1 VPLILTGVVLPLSAQ
16 APAPR
21 PPDLFVTRIQGPSPA
36 TQGAAPVALPHV
48 AELPPLPV
56 TELDERLR
64 TADLDD
70 GRRVSLT
77 VSRPMPLRELLMLL
91 VNGTPFSLV
100 TDESVD
106 GTFLGEL
113 KDLTMRQAL
122 EAVLFPRGLDYDVQG
137 TLVRVFPRKASTRLF
152 DVNYLDVR
160 RTWRRDIGDGASG
173 EAASSAVRTSIVSNV
188 DRFDELSSG
197 VQVLLSASGRL
208 HVDRGAGLLQVT
220 DFADRLDLVAVYV
233 EAVQMRAMRQ
243 VRIDAQVLQ
252 VTFAEGT
259 SSIDWIRVAQR
270 AGAGTRSSS
279 GRAAAGLI
287 VADTNLLK
295 SAIAEQGVV
304 TTVATPQFVAMN
316 NEPAVM
322 RVGSAGAYVDG
333 LTLSVTAQIS
343 ADGLVLLN
351 ATPTYTAQAQAS
363 ELKRTNGARPAMLHG
378 GEADTTARVQDGET
392 MVLSG
397 FVDTRVSEKPAAGF
411 AAMFGMQPR
420 TATKSEVVIL
430 LTPRIV
436 DPGQSGP
443 R

>member
-1 VPLILTGVVLPLSAQ
+1 MPLILTGIAVPLSAQ
-16 APAPR
+16 VPAPR
-21 PPDLFVTRIQGPSPA
+21 PAELSVTRLQGPAPGP
-36 TQGAAPVALPHV
+36 QGATPIALPHV
-48 AELPPLPV
+48 AELTPLPV

-64 TADLDD
+64 SADLDD

-100 TDESVD
+100 TDEGID

-160 RTWRRDIGDGASG
+160 RTWRRDVGNGPSTEGASSG
-173 EAASSAVRTSIVSNV
+173 VRTSIVSNI
-188 DRFDELSSG
+188 DRFDELSTG
-197 VQVLLSASGRL
+197 VKALLSASGRL
-208 HVDRGAGLLQVT
+208 HVDRGAALLQVT

-252 VTFAEGT
+252 VALGEGT
-259 SSIDWIRVAQR
+259 ASIDWTRIAQR
-270 AGAGTRSSS
+270 AGAGTRSST

-287 VADTNLLK
+287 VADANLFK

-316 NEPAVM
+316 NEPAVV
-322 RVGSAGAYVDG
+322 RVGTEGAYLEG

-351 ATPTYTAQAQAS
+351 ATPTYAARAP
-363 ELKRTNGARPAMLHG
+363 ELKSTDGHPAPLLHV
-378 GEADTTARVQDGET
+378 GEADTTARLQDGET

-397 FVDTRVSEKPAAGF
+397 FLGTRVNEKPATGF
-411 AAMFGMQPR
+411 AAMFGVQPR
-420 TATKSEVVIL
+420 PATGSELVIL

-436 DPGQSGP
+436 GPGQSAT
-443 R
+443 RR

>member
-1 VPLILTGVVLPLSAQ
+1 
-16 APAPR
+16 
-21 PPDLFVTRIQGPSPA
+21 
-36 TQGAAPVALPHV
+36 LPHV
-48 AELPPLPV
+48 AELTPLPV

-64 TADLDD
+64 SADLDD

-100 TDESVD
+100 TDDGVD

-160 RTWRRDIGDGASG
+160 RTWRRDLGNGPSTEGASSG
-173 EAASSAVRTSIVSNV
+173 VRTSVVSNI
-188 DRFDELSSG
+188 DRFDELRTG
-197 VQVLLSASGRL
+197 VQALLSASGRL

-243 VRIDAQVLQ
+243 VRIDAQVLE
-252 VTFAEGT
+252 VALAEGT
-259 SSIDWIRVAQR
+259 TSIDWTRIAQR
-270 AGAGTRSSS
+270 AGVGTRSSS

-287 VADTNLLK
+287 VADANVFK
-295 SAIAEQGVV
+295 SAIAEQGAV

-316 NEPAVM
+316 NEPAVV
-322 RVGSAGAYVDG
+322 RVGTEGAYLEG

-351 ATPTYTAQAQAS
+351 ATPTYTARAP
-363 ELKRTNGARPAMLHG
+363 ELKSTNGDPAPMLHV

-397 FVDTRVSEKPAAGF
+397 FLGTRVNQKPATGF
-411 AAMFGMQPR
+411 AAMFGVQPR
-420 TATKSEVVIL
+420 TPTRSELVIL

-436 DPGQSGP
+436 GPGQSAT
-443 R
+443 RR